1 MNAFEINLLNVIS
14 EHFSSPEMAQKLAM
28 IAEFAGGFEQWFQME
43 TIVALV
49 NAEIFATVTGK
60 TEFDAD
66 IIVRDDSKELGIEL
80 RCGGVQNMINALTDH
95 PNADLYLFLFRN
107 NNDMLSQLVKQL
119 RGRDNIHKKLDS
131 NWIIMLVK

>member
-1 MNAFEINLLNVIS
+1 MNDFEIKLLNVTS
-14 EHFSSPEMAQKLAM
+14 EHFSNPELTQKLDM
-28 IAEFAGGFEQWFQME
+28 IAEFAGGFECWFQME

-49 NAEIFATVTGK
+49 NAEIFATVIGK

-80 RCGGVQNMINALTDH
+80 RCGSVQNMINALTDH

-107 NNDMLSQLVKQL
+107 DDDMMSQLVEQL
-119 RGRDNIHKKLDS
+119 KGRDHIHKKLDS
-131 NWIIMLVK
+131 NWVIMLIK